1 MDKTTI
7 SKGLRTID
15 ALRLSIEESSIRN
28 GELMDYILKVN
39 MPVIPV
45 HGTFRYDIVKDIA
58 TVDNNQKNILGLASN
73 IVSFADVLQTVDL
86 KSKTLF
92 QEQSVG
98 QVGKRNVFNTNEF
111 QLENGNIITEFYKF
125 DYDHDDYDKRSPKHI
140 SGQTTLL
147 RKVA

>member
-1 MDKTTI
+1 
-7 SKGLRTID
+7 
-15 ALRLSIEESSIRN
+15 
-28 GELMDYILKVN
+28 MDYILKVN

-45 HGTFRYDIVKDIA
+45 HGSFTYDIVKDIA
-58 TVDNNQKNILGLASN
+58 TVDTNQKNILGLASN
-73 IVSFADVLQTVDL
+73 IVSFADVLKTVDS

-92 QEQSVG
+92 EEQSVG
-98 QVGKRNVFNTNEF
+98 QVGKRNAFTTNEF

-125 DYDHDDYDKRSPKHI
+125 NYDKDDYDKRSPTHI

>member
-125 DYDHDDYDKRSPKHI
+125 DYDQDDYDKRSPKHI